1 MEAPRRPVEPDTPP
15 GDETCPGPESMSTS
29 QAIARTR
36 SARLDLAGV
45 LRLEHR
51 FLRKPLNAISR
62 LLLLAAAAAIA
73 VSFVFPLWRMNLVAP
88 QYEEGLDLFIYSY
101 RIQGGGIEGAHLAEI
116 NNLNH
121 YIGMKPIEQADFMEM
136 RWMPFVF
143 GLIVLLLLR
152 AAVFGQMGNVVDLFA
167 LYAYFGVFSIG
178 SFWYRLYTYGHS
190 LDPKAPMTIEPF
202 TPLLIGSKQIANFT
216 QHSYPQAGA
225 WMLCLSVALIVVA
238 GWLSRKE
245 IVT

>member
-1 MEAPRRPVEPDTPP
+1 MSAAPDAPETP
-15 GDETCPGPESMSTS
+15 T
-29 QAIARTR
+29 
-36 SARLDLAGV
+36 LAGSV
-45 LRLEHR
+45 RLRLAGALRSEHR
-51 FLRKPLNAISR
+51 FLLKPLNAVSR

-73 VSFVFPLWRMNLVAP
+73 LSFLYPLWRMHLVAP
-88 QYEEGLDLFIYSY
+88 QYAEGLDLFIYSY
-101 RIQGGGIEGAHLAEI
+101 QIRGGGIGGADLAEI

-143 GLIVLLLLR
+143 GLIVLLILR
-152 AAVFGQMGNVVDLFA
+152 AMVFGQMGNLVDLFA

-178 SFWYRLYTYGHS
+178 SFWFRLYTYGHS
-190 LDPKAPMTIEPF
+190 LDPKAPMTIQPF
-202 TPLLIGSKQIANFT
+202 TPLLIGSKHIANFT

-225 WMLCLSVALIVVA
+225 WLLCLSVGLIVVA

-245 IVT
+245 VAA